1 MELPDDP
8 IEDSSADLSAPQPPL
23 RGKIRSTEPPRHE
36 IPPSHFILDDGSPTP
51 LLVVRITEQ
60 GNSTRQLR
68 LSLWGVWA
76 DRLADVIKRGVSI
89 EVHGA
94 SYECADDDEEEE
106 DAARSAAPRPLAA
119 PGEPQLLA
127 YLPPSGALAHA
138 VLRAHGSNAAP
149 CPLPSESDT

>member
-23 RGKIRSTEPPRHE
+23 RGIFRSTEPPRHE

-76 DRLADVIKRGVSI
+76 DRLAV
-89 EVHGA
+89 
-94 SYECADDDEEEE
+94 
-106 DAARSAAPRPLAA
+106 
-119 PGEPQLLA
+119 
-127 YLPPSGALAHA
+127 
-138 VLRAHGSNAAP
+138 
-149 CPLPSESDT
+149 